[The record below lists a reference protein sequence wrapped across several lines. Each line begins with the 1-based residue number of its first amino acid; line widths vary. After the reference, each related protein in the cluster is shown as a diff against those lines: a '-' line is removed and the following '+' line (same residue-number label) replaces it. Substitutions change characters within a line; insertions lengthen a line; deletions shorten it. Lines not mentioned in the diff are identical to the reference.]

1 MSRPRAER
9 ELFHNSW
16 WLPCWMSESWFIFSL
31 SVSCCFVCLSLF
43 VVKLKC
49 SQSRMSRPILS
60 EHLRA
65 GSAVGYTRWCS
76 RVVLRFQVN
85 VVRANCVAR
94 KHSSGVRGY
103 KQNTVCTPWEALEST
118 QAILHRSMD
127 PTLLEPSQKR
137 THGDRVDW
145 NTFSL
150 TNATRP
156 LVSFFVSFGNCN
168 LYVAHLVVSNYKI
181 YIGRRLRNVIW
192 VRMFLIQCQFQYFHF
207 SVSHTNQTRDIGVII
222 DWRFDGI
229 HWVFDTLHSLRW
241 IATAGWI
248 T

>member
-1 MSRPRAER
+1 MPKR
-9 ELFHNSW
+9 FHDCGILHIW
-16 WLPCWMSESWFIFSL
+16 AFSESACLDLEL
-31 SVSCCFVCLSLF
+31 SVSYSTTRDGYLVGWVRVGSFSAWVCLAASSVCLFSLWNWNVPKVEWAVQF
-43 VVKLKC
+43 
-49 SQSRMSRPILS
+49 SRNTC
-60 EHLRA
+60 A

-103 KQNTVCTPWEALEST
+103 KQNTVCTPWEALESIRQFSIAPWT
-118 QAILHRSMD
+118 LHY
-127 PTLLEPSQKR
+127 LEPSQKR

-168 LYVAHLVVSNYKI
+168 LYVAHLVVSNYKN
-181 YIGRRLRNVIW
+181 LHWETLAECHMSKNVFNSMSISI
-192 VRMFLIQCQFQYFHF
+192 FPFFCF
-207 SVSHTNQTRDIGVII
+207 SY
-222 DWRFDGI
+222 
-229 HWVFDTLHSLRW
+229 
-241 IATAGWI
+241 
-248 T
+248 